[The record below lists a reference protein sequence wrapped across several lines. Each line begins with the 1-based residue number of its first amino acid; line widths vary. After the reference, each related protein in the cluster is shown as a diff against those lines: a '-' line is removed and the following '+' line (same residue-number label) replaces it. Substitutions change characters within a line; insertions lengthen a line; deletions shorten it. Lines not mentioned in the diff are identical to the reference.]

1 MLDLNHSISIKSK
14 DADAQHIVKLVK
26 EHCKNKGI
34 SFSFIVLKLLK
45 KHYNEIINGKL

>member
-14 DADAQHIVKLVK
+14 DTDGQHIVKNVK
-26 EHCKNKGI
+26 EYCRGKGI

-45 KHYNEIINGKL
+45 KHYNEIINGRL